1 MRKATI
7 DTNVLLDYPKVI
19 EKFDKVVLPSAVLE
33 ELDKLKKDRDV
44 GFKARMASRMV
55 AAATNIEFIP
65 KDLFD
70 MPEGWD
76 KSKMDNKIVMCAKEN
91 DCLLLSNDL
100 TVRAKAK
107 SLNLFVDGYEEES
120 YTGVKVLE
128 GDTEFINNYF
138 ATHGTSE
145 LLENQYLIVRETDTG
160 EETEM
165 VYRNGKLSPLSLPPS
180 HVVKG
185 LNAHQR
191 CALDLLMNKD
201 VPIKVIV
208 GETGSGKTKLAVE
221 VGYHLVVEERDYQKM
236 LLIRN
241 PIGSGEDIGY
251 LPGGFEEKVDKF
263 FLPIIENL
271 GTDGEEIVEDMLNR
285 GTLDKKIPFHAK
297 GLTFPNSFVLV
308 DEAEDLDLKTLRL
321 IGSRIGKNACMVFS
335 GDYEQAEGKF
345 INNNGLVKLIEEAK
359 GNPLVGIVV
368 LEEDVRSSA
377 SKVFARLR

>member
-44 GFKARMASRMV
+44 GFKAIRASRMV

-107 SLNLFVDGYEEES
+107 SLNLFVEGYEEEL

-138 ATHGTSE
+138 VTHGTSE

-160 EETEM
+160 DETEM
-165 VYRNGKLSPLSLPPS
+165 VFRNGTLNPLMLPPH

-185 LNAHQR
+185 FNSHQR

-201 VPIKVIV
+201 VPIKVIA
-208 GETGSGKTKLAVE
+208 GETGSGKTKLSVE
-221 VGYHLVVEERDYQKM
+221 VGYHLVVEEKEYRKM
-236 LLIRN
+236 VFVRN
-241 PIGSGEDIGY
+241 PIGSGEEVGFM
-251 LPGGFEEKVDKF
+251 PGGFDEKVGKF
-263 FLPIIENL
+263 FAPLIGNL
-271 GTDGEEIVEDMLNR
+271 GDEGEEIVADMINR
-285 GTLDKKIPFHAK
+285 KLLDKEIPFNMK
-297 GLTFPNSFVLV
+297 GITLKESFIIV
-308 DEAEDLDLKTLRL
+308 DEAEDLDLKTLKL
-321 IGSRIGKNACMVFS
+321 VGSRVGEGSNIVFS
-335 GDYEQAEGKF
+335 GDYAQAEGKF
-345 INNNGLVKLIEEAK
+345 VNNNGLVKLIEEAK